1 VEIYPADPFKS
12 KKAVLMSE
20 QKKISEFI
28 LSYTAI
34 YVFYALIVILASLH
48 KLYFT
53 ENPFNNFE
61 IFRYSFHHLL
71 ENNDLY
77 AEYPAYYFDIFKYN
91 PSFALFMAPFW
102 YLPMALGVTIWN
114 LANALLPVYAIDRLN
129 FTTKEKVFFSLFI
142 LIEMITSVQ
151 NAQSNGLMLGLMMLT
166 FDAIEKNKPFNAALL
181 MLPGFFIKLF
191 AAAVSLFALFNP
203 KRNSFILSSLI
214 LGILI
219 GIAPAVFIGFDGLF
233 QQYQSW
239 FQILV
244 NDKAHELNFSLMTFS
259 ERTLGIV
266 LPHTFYLAFGAILL
280 LFPLTK
286 VSAYKNFKWRI
297 TYLSAILV
305 WVVIFNHKAESPT
318 FVIAMAG
325 AALWFIVSEKNYL
338 RFGTIVIVFIFTGLS
353 ATDLFPA
360 DIRENFLKPF
370 AIKVLPCI
378 MLFFFILF
386 DLLFG
391 NLNEGK
397 QLAKN
402 WSKTII

>member
-1 VEIYPADPFKS
+1 
-12 KKAVLMSE
+12 MSRI
-20 QKKISEFI
+20 KRIREF
-28 LSYTAI
+28 LFSYKAI
-34 YVFYALIVILASLH
+34 YIFYAIIVTLASLH

-71 ENNDLY
+71 HNNDLY

-102 YLPMALGVTIWN
+102 YLPKALGVIIWN
-114 LANALLPVYAIDRLN
+114 LVNALLPVYAIDRFN
-129 FTTKEKVFFSLFI
+129 FKTKEKIFFSLFI

-166 FDAIEKNKPFNAALL
+166 YIYLEKNRSFHAALL

-203 KRNSFILSSLI
+203 KRNSFILWSLI
-214 LGILI
+214 LGIVI
-219 GIAPAVFIGFDGLF
+219 GIAPAMFIGFEGLF

-239 FQILV
+239 LHILS
-244 NDKAHELNFSLMTFS
+244 NDKAHELNFSLMTFA
-259 ERTLGIV
+259 ERSLGIIM
-266 LPHTFYLAFGAILL
+266 PHWFYLTFGVILL
-280 LFPLTK
+280 LLPLAK
-286 VSAYKNFKWRI
+286 ISCHKNSNWRI

-325 AALWFIVSEKNYL
+325 AALWFIASRKNYFRL
-338 RFGTIVIVFIFTGLS
+338 SLIIIVFIFTGLS
-353 ATDLFPA
+353 ATDLFPH
-360 DIRENFLKPF
+360 DIRENFIKPF

-378 MLFFFILF
+378 MLFFAVMS
-386 DLLFG
+386 DLLFC
-391 NLNEGK
+391 NLSDEK
-397 QLAKN
+397 QTA
-402 WSKTII
+402 